1 MQRHFS
7 NRGEA
12 LAEVAAA
19 KTMTHKTTWTKR
31 AFPNQ
36 RGRGIAPGL
45 WKPRLPEATLPKS
58 WPSKGGQKS
67 PVPFVADSDRR
78 HG

>member
-19 KTMTHKTTWTKR
+19 KMMTHRMPLAKSV
-31 AFPNQ
+31 FPNQ
-36 RGRGIAPGL
+36 RGRGVTTGQWQA
-45 WKPRLPEATLPKS
+45 RVPEVIRSTSSTKTTETKENVKS
-58 WPSKGGQKS
+58 VVGP
-67 PVPFVADSDRR
+67 PEF
-78 HG
+78 

>member
-19 KTMTHKTTWTKR
+19 KTFTHRTTWTKS

-36 RGRGIAPGL
+36 RGRGFAPEQ
-45 WKPRLPEATLPKS
+45 WKPRPPEATIPKS
-58 WPSKGGQKS
+58 SPSKDGQES
-67 PVPFVADSDRR
+67 PVPLVVDSDRR